1 MKGVWVIGEKLKKIP
16 KFEAQLFVAKLHLA
30 SLRQA
35 YKGEY
40 FFKVVF
46 SFLLK
51 SIYFVLVIIIKMI
64 EWIDMIKVQTTLNL
78 FTDDNSYTHL

>member
-16 KFEAQLFVAKLHLA
+16 KIEAQLFVAKLHLA
-30 SLRQA
+30 LLRQA